1 MRSRLF
7 FFVIRRRPP
16 RSTRTDT
23 LFPYTTRFRSPLATR
38 SCSMPIDLE
47 ALLER
52 QRTASRDPSS
62 AIAAIRKDRL
72 RRAIDLLVT
81 NEAALTAAM
90 AEDFGVRA
98 RDQSQLYD
106 LVSPIQTLRPALKRA
121 ARKTVTWGKR
131 WSVR

>member
-1 MRSRLF
+1 
-7 FFVIRRRPP
+7 
-16 RSTRTDT
+16 
-23 LFPYTTRFRSPLATR
+23 
-38 SCSMPIDLE
+38 MPIDLE

-81 NEAALTAAM
+81 NEADLTAAL

-98 RDQSQLYD
+98 REQSQRYD
-106 LVSPIQTLRPALKRA
+106 LVASIQTLRHALKRA
-121 ARKTVTWGKR
+121 DLWRDPDIRSASCRD
-131 WSVR
+131 SVRQYM